1 MVVDGWNSK
10 IKNIQQNKN
19 KSCKQKTNNRASAN
33 TNETDSKPEQK
44 KQQSSGDDTE
54 PPTTTAREAVVAET
68 VALSQTENKKLT
80 QRRWIRNNI
89 NEEKQEQHE
98 HTQNYNSDEPTAAVE
113 EQCNRSK
120 KISFSN
126 HKKKKKVFVKTQNS
140 LRSFV
145 ALAHSFLLS
154 ISIFRTYR
162 SFVFSMQ
169 TVTFIHSYMH

>member
-1 MVVDGWNSK
+1 
-10 IKNIQQNKN
+10 
-19 KSCKQKTNNRASAN
+19 
-33 TNETDSKPEQK
+33 
-44 KQQSSGDDTE
+44 
-54 PPTTTAREAVVAET
+54 VVAET

-98 HTQNYNSDEPTAAVE
+98 HTQNYNSDEPTAAVV

-126 HKKKKKVFVKTQNS
+126 HKKKKKSVREN
-140 LRSFV
+140 V